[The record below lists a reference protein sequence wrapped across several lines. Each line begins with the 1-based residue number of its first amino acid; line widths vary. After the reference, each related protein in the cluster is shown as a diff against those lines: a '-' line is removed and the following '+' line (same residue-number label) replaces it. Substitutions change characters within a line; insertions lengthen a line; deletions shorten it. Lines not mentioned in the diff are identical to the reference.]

1 MKSQPCSTI
10 LKALADETRSRIVR
24 ELLGKPLTVGELTA
38 RTGATQYNVSKHLR
52 ILREAGV
59 VTTSKVGKMVEC
71 SLEPAFRKQAG
82 ASGDALDFGC
92 CTFRFSE
99 NIPLRVKG
107 K

>member
-1 MKSQPCSTI
+1 MKPQPCSTI
-10 LKALADETRSRIVR
+10 LKALSDETRCRIVR
-24 ELLGKPLTVGELTA
+24 ELLGKPLTVSELTE

-59 VTTSKVGKMVEC
+59 VMTAKVGKTVEC

-82 ASGDALDFGC
+82 TSGDALDFGC

-99 NIPLRVKG
+99 NVPLRVKT